1 MTQTGYIA
9 GEMILAGLTAPGLVK
24 ATAFKA
30 GKSKILSAKT
40 GLFFC
45 TRRFVQN
52 LPACPIL
59 SFCFNWQTIGYHY
72 NFMLLLLPCILH
84 LLITKAPRSYRDN
97 SLYEETSVIPFCML
111 FLFFVAGSTQDQRKK
126 VSQSFMGDHQ

>member
-1 MTQTGYIA
+1 
-9 GEMILAGLTAPGLVK
+9 MILAGLTAPGLVK

-40 GLFFC
+40 GLFFY
-45 TRRFVQN
+45 THQFVQN
-52 LPACPIL
+52 LAACPVLL
-59 SFCFNWQTIGYHY
+59 SCFKWQTIGYHY

-97 SLYEETSVIPFCML
+97 SLYEEISVIPFCML
-111 FLFFVAGSTQDQRKK
+111 FLFLIAGTTQDQRKK
-126 VSQSFMGDHQ
+126 VSQSFMGDNR